1 MKSFFERDKVFFA
14 LWLGENIFAF
24 RFDPLDIHRERMKGR
39 GERMST
45 ETKRNGIPAGLVKII
60 LISFILLFSLVF
72 LKNNRGE
79 KMIKLIKF
87 LNLIS
92 KKRECNYYPF
102 TGWRKVERQV
112 CIEGNANNITLNL
125 NVAGSTTSIKKEM
138 LNPP

>member
-92 KKRECNYYPF
+92 KK
-102 TGWRKVERQV
+102 
-112 CIEGNANNITLNL
+112 
-125 NVAGSTTSIKKEM
+125 
-138 LNPP
+138 